1 MSVTA
6 AVKAA
11 AALLKSKTGRKIL
24 KIAVGF
30 AVGIFIL
37 IAGVLFTIV
46 NAVSEIGESLAGWLF
61 GGGSSVPPEFAQNV
75 FVQEMQ
81 ASLDKLDS
89 AVEAADKQLGADK
102 LDGRWVRAVFY
113 TLYFGQPQP
122 TDEMFSSFVECFV
135 TVDGEGGVQPQTDE
149 DTLIQ
154 SLRRV
159 CGDRV
164 SVDTLRQARGVCP
177 PSPSSG

>member
-1 MSVTA
+1 MSVTT

-11 AALLKSKTGRKIL
+11 AALLKSKKGRKIL

-46 NAVSEIGESLAGWLF
+46 NAVSGIGKSLACWLF

-75 FVQEMQ
+75 FVQEIQ
-81 ASLDKLDS
+81 ASLTKLDS
-89 AVEAADKQLGADK
+89 AVETAEKQLGSDK
-102 LDGRWVRAVFY
+102 LDGRWIGAVFY
-113 TLYFGQPQP
+113 TIYFGQPQP
-122 TDEMFSSFVECFV
+122 EDEVFSLFVECF
-135 TVDGEGGVQPQTDE
+135 EGGVQPQTD
-149 DTLIQ
+149 DDALLQ
-154 SLRRV
+154 SLRHI

-164 SVDTLRQARGVCP
+164 SADTLQQAREFYP
-177 PSPSSG
+177 SSPSSG

>member
-1 MSVTA
+1 VSVTA

-11 AALLKSKTGRKIL
+11 AALLKSKKGRKIL

-30 AVGIFIL
+30 AIGIFIL

-61 GGGSSVPPEFAQNV
+61 GGGSSVPPEFSQNV

-122 TDEMFSSFVECFV
+122 ADEVFSSFVECFV

-149 DTLIQ
+149 DTLLQ

-164 SVDTLRQARGVCP
+164 STDTLLQARELCP